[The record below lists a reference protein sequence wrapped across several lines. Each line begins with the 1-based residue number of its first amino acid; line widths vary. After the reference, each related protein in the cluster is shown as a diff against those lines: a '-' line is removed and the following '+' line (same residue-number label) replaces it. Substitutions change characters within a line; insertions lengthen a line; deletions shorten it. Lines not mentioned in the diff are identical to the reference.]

1 VKKKEFNAMDLS
13 LLCHQMEQFI
23 KSGVSPLEGIPVIS
37 EEISNNQ
44 LKATMDLISKKVV
57 EGASLYQA
65 FSEAQ
70 GFPDYMLKMI
80 RIGELTGKL
89 DTVMENLSNF
99 YENESELIKEKKNA
113 ITYPI
118 ILLVLITG
126 IIGLMIFKVIPVF
139 GEILQS
145 LGGQMPQEV
154 QFILLFTIALKK
166 IIIWVPAILVP
177 VVIAIIFL
185 VKKTNKGK
193 YLFDGYKVKNPFT
206 GQLNRKIVSYRLG
219 MGLAL
224 TTESGMNLIDSF
236 NLAKELIDNSYVAK
250 KLDKVSE
257 KITES
262 EPLSDAIKG
271 TDIFPELFTRMIRT
285 AEQHGKVSD
294 TMEKLT
300 RIYGK
305 EAEVAIKKFSK
316 TLEPALVAILS
327 VVLGIVLLSIL
338 LPLIGI
344 MSSIG

>member
-1 VKKKEFNAMDLS
+1 VKKRIFNVMDLS

-44 LKATMDLISKKVV
+44 LKKTMDLISKKVV

-65 FSEAQ
+65 FSEV
-70 GFPDYMLKMI
+70 GRFPDYMLHMI

-89 DTVMENLSNF
+89 DIVMENLSNY
-99 YENESELIKEKKNA
+99 YENEAELIKEKKNA
-113 ITYPI
+113 FTYPI
-118 ILLVLITG
+118 ILLLLITG

-154 QFILLFTIALKK
+154 QLILLFTIYIKE

-177 VVIAIIFL
+177 VIIIIF
-185 VKKTNKGK
+185 VFGKTKTGK
-193 YLFDGYKVKNPFT
+193 YLFDVYKVKNPFT
-206 GQLNRKIVSYRLG
+206 GTLNRKIISYRLG

-224 TTESGMNLIDSF
+224 TTESGMNLMDSF
-236 NLAKELIDNSYVAK
+236 NLAKSLIDNKYVAK
-250 KLDKVSE
+250 RLDEVSE
-257 KITES
+257 KITGS
-262 EPLSDAIKG
+262 ETLSDAIKG
-271 TDIFPELFTRMIRT
+271 TEIFPELFSRMIKT
-285 AEQHGKVSD
+285 AEQYGKVSD

-305 EAEVAIKKFSK
+305 EAELSIKKFSK

-327 VVLGIVLLSIL
+327 AVLGIVLLSIL